1 MIEGEVI
8 YLSFT
13 RKKKCRLLK
22 LNQCQCPCHP
32 VLQLCHRTRSWVDPT
47 WMRHR
52 SGLTVREVRWDQE
65 NAAAVE
71 VEGQE
76 GGKKGKATM
85 C

>member
-1 MIEGEVI
+1 
-8 YLSFT
+8 
-13 RKKKCRLLK
+13 
-22 LNQCQCPCHP
+22 
-32 VLQLCHRTRSWVDPT
+32 
-47 WMRHR
+47 MRHR

-65 NAAAVE
+65 NTAAVE